1 MSTPSVRPPR
11 PGIGFGLRILLAGIV
26 VLAFAGAAVATTV
39 EQEAKELVEAL
50 DPKRTQIKGLDDV
63 LADVEPGKPQT
74 MLLVGDDRRLT
85 DDKSTPTRS
94 DTMILLRLDPEANAT
109 TMLSLPRDLLV
120 DLPGV
125 GRQKLNDSYTRGPR
139 QLIRTI
145 QSMLSTPDEEF
156 LIHHYVSIRFGAFSR
171 AVNFFGC
178 FYADIDRKY
187 YNPPNSGYAKID
199 VESGYQRLCGEDSL
213 DYVRFRH
220 TDSDL
225 VREARQTNYLTEA
238 RAQIA
243 NSKLLGERKRL
254 LRAINRY
261 IKTDIGTPRGL
272 LGVVKL
278 AVDVAGKPTA
288 KVKLQVTD
296 AGDRTNVVTTPAALA
311 QAARQF
317 LHPSSVPGRRTREAR
332 DAARKGTSSPVRRQA
347 RRKKA
352 RTPASLFANPMAA
365 RQAIQQSD
373 IVKNAQMPVYYP
385 SLMTKRGTYRPQDSR
400 GYDIRSPG
408 GRTYPWRGYRVVVAD
423 PGVGQYYGVQGVT
436 WEDPPILKLADDEE
450 RIGGRTWK
458 VQYDGKQIR
467 RLMWTSGRG
476 TYWISNTLSNEL
488 TNAEMRALARSFTR
502 YSS

>member
-1 MSTPSVRPPR
+1 MSSLSVRPPR

-39 EQEAKELVEAL
+39 ENEAKKSIEAL
-50 DPKRTQIKGLDDV
+50 DPERTQVKGLEGV

-74 MLLVGDDRRLT
+74 VLLVGDDRRLS

-94 DTMILLRLDPEANAT
+94 DTMILLRLDPDANAT
-109 TMLSLPRDLLV
+109 TMLSLPRDLLI
-120 DLPGV
+120 DLGG

-145 QSMLSTPDEEF
+145 QTMLSTPGEEF

-187 YNPPNSGYAKID
+187 FNPPNSGYAKID
-199 VESGYQRLCGEDSL
+199 VPSGYQRMCGEDSL

-225 VREARQTNYLTEA
+225 VREARQTNYLAEA

-243 NSKLLGERKRL
+243 NSKLLGERNNL

-272 LGVVKL
+272 LGVVRL
-278 AVDVAGKPTA
+278 AVDVAGKPTS
-288 KVKLQVTD
+288 KVKLQVAD

-311 QAARQF
+311 RAARQF
-317 LHPSSVPGRRTREAR
+317 LHPASVPGRRAREAR
-332 DAARKGTSSPVRRQA
+332 DEAAKTGARPARRQA

-352 RTPASLFANPMAA
+352 RTPDSLFANPMAA

-373 IVKNAQMPVYYP
+373 IVKDAQMPVYYP
-385 SLMTKRGTYRPQDSR
+385 SLMTKRGNYRAQDSR

-408 GRTYPWRGYRVVVAD
+408 GRTYPWRGYRIVVAD
-423 PGVGQYYGVQGVT
+423 PGVGQYYGVQGLT
-436 WEDPPILKLADDEE
+436 WDDPPILKLADDEE
-450 RIGGRTWK
+450 RIGGRTWL